1 MRCIRMKRDEKNARP
16 AQPVTR
22 MSPGMSRVC
31 VFIVTIVPGIG
42 TCDCTNDLFWSV
54 LHPQSSVLGFWGER
68 KGGGDVLY
76 TRVDT
81 C

>member
-42 TCDCTNDLFWSV
+42 TCDCTNDLF
-54 LHPQSSVLGFWGER
+54 
-68 KGGGDVLY
+68 
-76 TRVDT
+76 
-81 C
+81 